1 MNTSYISTAPHFS
14 ALLPWKK
21 GLKFLPFYD
30 HFDHCDKN
38 NVSGSNSS
46 NQKELKQNKIS
57 EMDGVYHH
65 FNLKRA
71 TSKIRTNL
79 LIRRVKSFLPRGRA
93 PKSTLI
99 NFIF

>member
-21 GLKFLPFYD
+21 GLKFLPFHD
-30 HFDHCDKN
+30 HFDHYDKK
-38 NVSGSNSS
+38 NVSGSNGS

-65 FNLKRA
+65 FNLTRA
-71 TSKIRTNL
+71 IFEILTNL
-79 LIRRVKSFLPRGRA
+79 LIEKEVSPPTRT
-93 PKSTLI
+93 ST
-99 NFIF
+99 